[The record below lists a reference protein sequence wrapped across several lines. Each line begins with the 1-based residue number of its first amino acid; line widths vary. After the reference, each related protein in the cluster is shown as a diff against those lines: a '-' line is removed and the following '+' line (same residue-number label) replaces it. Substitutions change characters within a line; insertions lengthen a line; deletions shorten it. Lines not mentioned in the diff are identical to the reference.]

1 MGRVKSK
8 FSWAKAII
16 LFLSFLFIAST
27 LGVSLSL
34 FRDNTSDEQSN
45 DFAPI
50 VLSDNSFN
58 TLKSQVSVDMLG
70 KSILVQP
77 VSFVVSKDTTSSI
90 YVRAYVNFDGVAND
104 ARQKLAYESLTAATP
119 VVGKSY
125 KWTRFGQYYYLCDSS
140 NQLVGLSASNA
151 GEVFNLLEKETNIV
165 PEDIVDDKFASGEK
179 VSLDVTLQSVQT
191 SKVSSKNVEQAHSAF
206 NAVEPSLAN
215 TKTQCS
221 VYFYDANGLS
231 LGSQT
236 VAYGKGVTIPTPAS
250 QTGKQLIGWNT
261 KSDYTGA
268 TLDEEDLSSV
278 YEDLVLYAEFDA
290 LTYNVTV
297 IQPVDEVGN
306 RIGTIT
312 PGNTTMRYGQSLT
325 FRVIPNT
332 NYYIYGVYI
341 RNEQTNQVKNIGS
354 VTEFVVNGYTSDI
367 TIWADISQEVIFLD
381 INGGTGTQPR
391 ITFNEDKT
399 KFVLSETEP
408 VGPNGKEFYYYS
420 TNPLDNEEGQNGI
433 RIDLGVEYPLSYL
446 EDNKVLYAIY
456 LTPTENYQTAT
467 DYIVVPK
474 NVTSIE
480 GKGEKNMFGVDT
492 PDVKFVT
499 LPRSVKKIG
508 SGAFRNLD
516 GLTGL
521 SMSTVVDSIGNYAF
535 ENCVSL
541 EQFVFGPFV
550 NKIGEGAFK
559 NCVSLSTLRNFE
571 NIPTTEFV
579 GTFEGCAMLTNVTLP
594 SVTTKIEKMFKNCSN
609 LLEVVLPEGLRNI
622 GESSF
627 ENCTALS
634 TIDIP
639 SSVSFFG
646 IKAFRNCVALTEVQG
661 LANVVAVEIPDFMF
675 ENCVSLKEINIPS
688 NTALI
693 GSRAFNSCSAFEKIT
708 NLSLVKVGEVCEEAF
723 ANCSSLTELIFNGS
737 LKIVGVK
744 AFSNSC
750 VKKVTL
756 SQRLS
761 SLGESA
767 FEDCANLS
775 TVQSLGIISTIPQ
788 NAFRNCVSL
797 FSITIPA
804 TATSI
809 DALAF
814 ENCSSLSSLNIP
826 ASVQTISVDALKNA
840 TGLKAI
846 TLQGDLASPYNLN
859 STKQNW
865 YYNTIQVD
873 SLNKKG
879 YYTTIVSDWIVTN
892 INGNNYITGYRGNK
906 RDVSIPYT
914 ITNEVGETTYIYGV
928 ALGQYTDS
936 SFQGFENVVIEEGIQ
951 AIFNIDAK
959 NAVDNSNVI
968 SYPCFKG
975 MKTLKSITLPSTM
988 SSISSGAFAG
998 CSNLTE
1004 VVGLENTKIT
1014 KLGDIVPFKTSS
1026 IMNYDDL
1033 IIINGSEIRI
1043 KYNDAS
1049 DNVVGVF
1056 QETAIKEI
1064 KLPAN
1069 LQIIGTNCF
1078 IGVPVTEITIPA
1090 TVRCIGSCAFVSM
1103 ERLETISGLENC
1115 VLDYKTTINNQTVDC
1130 GFAAFLY
1137 MEGTYYNYPVFG
1149 MLPMLKT
1156 LSLPSYATIYAGN
1169 QTIDGST
1176 NTILITQCPSLE
1188 TIIMIGDWPQE
1199 FSLATTEE
1207 SEYGINSYQWYLNGK
1222 QVTSAMEA
1230 GTYTIFPGSDDSEW
1244 VVDENGMIIAYKG
1257 SNTTVTVP
1265 ASVVQNGKTVQV
1277 VGVKSFKNSVLM
1289 NVTLSEGIT
1298 KIDSG
1303 AFANMTKLKSI
1314 KFAKTISEIG
1324 DKAFENCSS
1333 LVSVVLPENTK
1344 TVGSDI
1350 FIGCSSIKIIVLN
1363 NNINT
1368 EQTLANISDGDWFY
1382 QSNAT
1387 SVVVSSMKSKG
1398 IYSKYSSIATTN
1410 EWEVKAYD
1418 GKNYITAYLGSSRE
1432 ITVPALVVE
1441 NDYSKIYEIYGLAAL
1456 KKFNF
1461 TSIIISE
1468 GIEALGLNINEDQ
1481 MEQAFSILGLM
1492 DPETY
1497 AIDAPFMRMG
1507 DGNDTIFN
1515 ESLTKFVLP
1524 DSLDVAG
1531 FYGLTGLKLKGLNTV
1546 IELKNISVLG
1556 MGALGLTEV
1565 DEIRVNLSATKTLL
1579 SIGENAFTDSTA
1591 RIIKIGYGPTTIGSS
1606 AFRNCANL
1614 TELNL
1619 PASIVTIGDSA
1630 FSGCS
1635 SLKVLD
1641 LRNARQIGSISD
1653 CSSLEKIILGASL
1666 YSPYAVSN
1674 ISGKNGSTW
1683 FYEGGSD
1690 TAVSY
1695 FDLAGT
1701 YVAEKP
1707 DLSTVWTYE
1716 QINGK
1721 WYITGYTG
1729 NSVNLT
1735 VPSSLAING
1744 TETQIAGIKSINTNE
1759 GVDIETLV
1767 ISEGIA
1773 EILENALSGK
1783 TKLSSITLPQTLT
1796 SIGANALSGT
1806 TIKILTLG
1814 CDSLTLSAGAFDG
1827 MSELEIINV
1836 QNGVNS
1842 SYVLPTNATW
1852 THIYFDEAN
1861 NKSSSSSTTTL
1872 LNKGIYTTLANVATT
1887 NEWIVGS
1894 ENDSY
1899 FIAGYK
1905 LDYTDSTKILEI
1917 PRLVINHKTF
1927 EVYEISSIKSL
1938 YMQSLSNYSVEISLK
1953 VSEGITK
1960 IDTKSYSYSF
1970 NDVTGEYFSIN
1981 QSLSGNGNNIVS
1993 IELPTSLL
2001 ELGDYAFANLNHL
2014 KEIKN
2019 IDNTQIKELKQN
2031 AFYNNYDL
2039 TQLVFP
2045 ITLKEINSNNFSS
2058 CSDLNKITLKT
2069 NLNSTF
2075 NLSNVGNGIWYYNTE
2090 TIKTLNMQKAG
2101 IYSSSPMQNIGLWVV
2116 ELIDGKN
2123 YITAY
2128 LGGATELV
2136 VPHELFD
2143 EQRGETVQIY
2153 GVRGIGKS
2161 DLVSISFEEG
2171 IEEIGQVGMSS
2182 NIFGGECPY
2191 LEKISMPSTLT
2202 TIYEHALDGISA
2214 ENIVITIFGSQKKAY
2229 TLSAIKNTTWYYGK
2243 NEVPTM
2249 QKYGSYMTFKV
2260 EAYMPDE
2267 TTMGKLVSENSTK
2280 RNEIVKGAGY
2290 GDIDNAWYVIDN
2302 ETDGKTWYM
2311 YGYLGSKSEI
2321 VAPHYVMDY
2330 FTLANVPIMRE
2341 ISCFFGLVKDALTQ
2355 EITKIT
2361 LEEGYTTFG
2370 VGEAQE
2376 EINAPAMTGSMGTVK
2391 EVVLPSTLTKLG
2403 VAAFIGFTSLENIN
2417 LEDTKLTS
2425 ISMYAFAETLN
2436 LKKVKLPETLKKLEM
2451 LAFYGSGLTEL
2462 ELNEGL
2468 VSLDAGALSGL
2479 ANLKVL
2485 TISSTVSSIQQ
2496 NVLLFTDAGD
2506 TITLSSL
2513 EKIVIKKDLTTA
2525 LAIET
2530 ITKNVYYKNG
2540 SQIALSTISEAGIY
2554 LSYICGT
2561 TNDWRYETMSGK
2573 NYITAYVGK
2582 NVVVDVPTYIWDGS
2596 TGDTIE
2602 IYGVKSLNNSK
2613 IRKLTIR
2620 EGVKS
2625 VGNGTNNIING
2636 TYNNT
2641 LTYVSIA
2648 SSVVENDAHIL
2659 DDCFALESINLFGNL
2674 QNELTTSSI
2683 KPATWHSHN
2692 EYQKTYLASQG
2703 KQIKDEVTTISLAGG
2718 YSTYSIGQNRV
2729 QVKPAQGG
2737 FGGDL
2742 WMGTTGTNVD
2752 AFVPAFGIFMPQ
2764 RITPS
2769 IITTVSQEQM
2779 AQFVPMNSVISLRG
2793 FTGTKTEVMYTVA
2806 QYNAT
2811 INFNSITF
2819 AEGVTRIGDKGNKNN
2834 GVGAAGAVYALG
2846 PVVNKVNKVG
2856 SEDKINLLSFDG
2868 SFESSVPSAIAKDG
2882 GTLSLSNSAYAG
2894 SKALSY
2900 SKSGASKAT
2909 ITTQLEAG
2917 VYVFEAMVKSS
2928 NAGAPLQ
2935 VQLSS
2940 SGSNYSIYYSDV
2952 HKGDGNYQY
2961 VFVKFEVQSSMSA
2974 NLNLIQSA
2982 TYDCMSLYRVDRGL
2996 PTTLTVLGAN
3006 AFSVVDSNGN
3016 TTGLSSI
3023 NLSQT
3028 AIEEIEMLALN
3039 ATFENSGLSDYQYS
3053 NGKYTIGGTEVR
3065 TDWSFDTKTNTLTFA
3080 NTNITMVESSE
3091 DMFWGGGYTFNAKTN
3106 RLTTPDGS
3114 IYTDR
3119 YFTLNGELKKDV
3131 VIAIPR
3137 TLTTLGHMALNTGA
3151 TRYIGLEKS
3160 AFKSMEVSAFGG
3172 GETLL
3177 TSEKFADNLVEI
3189 NLPKTFED
3197 ITYSTSSDIV
3207 LGPMLMFNMGAIG
3220 DGNQNFHFPTNFV
3233 GYGFA
3238 GNRGLQNINV
3248 DSQNAV
3254 FSSKDGV
3261 LFNSNQSTIISFP
3274 IGRVGNY
3281 EMPDSVKT
3289 VGEAAFITSSLSS
3302 VTISSS
3308 LEEIQDYGFAG
3319 TTISS
3324 ESIGAIAEFVGLEN
3338 SKLKIVGRG
3347 AFAGISVRTLS
3358 FPDTLVSVGDT
3369 EDLYGTPF
3377 GGGVSGEN
3385 PILELII
3392 TRSALT
3398 KPVSLAYNASE
3409 NGWYYNFSSKVEYVQ
3424 PAGIYSNKLFERDWK
3439 IEQIDGKYW
3448 IVAYLGE
3455 ETNLSVPSVTLNDMG
3470 ELVEIYGIK
3479 SINYSNVSSLDV
3491 ASGIK
3496 AFGYAGDSTNILGST
3511 SDNKLASIE
3520 IKGRLLSMTENSL
3533 LGLNELS
3540 CLTLAMDLDEANSFA
3555 PTGRTTWY
3563 HYNNGISEIV
3573 STYQKAGIYTS
3584 SQLQRENEEWVV
3596 DSNGYIIAYTG
3607 TKTELVVPS
3616 HLLKQN
3622 SDEVIIVKGIKSFKS
3637 SYMGDTTVLGAVTS
3651 VTISEGLKTIE
3662 DSTDGAFQY
3671 LKNLVEINLSSTI
3684 NYIGENAFK
3693 NCEVLSEIT
3702 IPSGV
3707 KEIAVSALPM
3717 DKNLSK
3723 ITLEGNLKTIFNILD
3738 AYGSWFYNNEPTAT
3752 DTIYIQGVYNKL
3764 RYTIVY
3770 DGNGATLSD
3779 GSTSFN
3785 QENVL
3790 QGKEIVLADN
3800 SFISSSIF
3808 LGWSTDADSLYGEYQ
3823 AGQAFTLSN
3832 TENIKISD
3840 YKITF
3845 YAIWQKMIGIITLEN
3860 EWTKSHDADRGY
3872 AASKFGNTT
3881 YISTDVSIDLSKE
3894 IIMTGS
3900 FKLSTLGRNTKL
3912 ISLMSGSTGIE
3923 LYANSSNK
3931 LELRQNNS
3939 VVMTSS
3945 NALTTSGF
3953 SYFIY
3958 KSYNTIKIKVLN
3970 ENGASF
3976 FEQSVASKTMTG
3988 TSARYMLGYASN
4000 STSVTYGTAM
4010 LFESIVLKL
4019 EYMPIANS
4027 GTTMLK
4033 ITEDRKETTTSLSN
4047 TSGASASTINVVKM
4061 IPTSEGSILP
4071 KENIPTRFGYTFGGY
4086 ISELGTT
4093 IYDEN
4098 MNVKVA
4104 SYPYIGDKTLTAQ
4117 WTPIDYTITYDA
4129 NGGTGSYT
4137 QTVRFDDT
4145 FESYGANQS
4154 IKRTGYSIVGWATD
4168 KAGTNVKYE
4177 PGKKD
4182 CIFDN
4187 KGNLTLY
4194 AKWSANQYNYTYV
4207 AGSGTGTAYTDKITY
4222 DQAFTF
4228 LSSSDAKLGFSKTG
4242 YSFAGWVDS
4251 NGKTWGLDWVGKSWT
4266 WTGDN
4271 YAKDIT
4277 FTAQWTPNT
4286 YKVTLNNQSA
4296 TTAGT
4301 TAYWYIYETYKNGIY
4316 YYADANCTTKLG
4328 TDGATITKPTRT
4340 GYTFGGY
4347 YTGTNGSGTQYV
4359 NANGVTVNNMYST
4372 VAKDT
4377 TLYAK
4382 WTANTYTVTTNA
4394 NGGTISA
4401 TSGWTVASD
4410 GATATKTMTYDANY
4424 GTLPAPTRTGYT
4436 FGGWTLN
4443 GKVVTSSTKMQTASN
4458 HTLTASWK
4466 ANNYT
4471 VSFNANGGT
4480 VSPTSKSVTFDQ
4492 AYGTLPTPT
4501 KTGYTFVGWTN
4512 SVFCVSDW
4520 LIIWSGSTN
4529 QGTSSINRATNS
4541 VTLTA
4546 TGADCY
4552 TNPWNG
4558 ADYRIKV
4565 SPSTTYLFS
4574 WKQSA
4579 QNSAVQHMVFLY
4591 DSQTASSY
4599 TGGNSAE
4606 TYDSATG
4613 RYYIKFTT
4621 ASTTNYVGFRLG
4633 IVGASGTTLTF
4644 SEIKLEE
4651 SSTATAYLTTNTT
4664 IVKTPKNHTLY
4675 AEWTPITYTIKY
4687 NGNGN
4692 TSGSTSD
4699 STHTYDVAK
4708 NLTANGFAKT
4718 GYTFAG
4724 WATSA
4729 SGSVAHGNSA
4739 SVKNL
4744 SSTQGA
4750 TVTLYAKWTANQYTV
4765 TANANGGTIPTT
4777 SGWTIASGSKTAT
4790 KSVTYDSTYGTLPT
4804 PTRTGY
4810 TFAGWWTAASNGT
4823 QITSSTKV
4831 AITTAQTLYAHW
4843 TANTYTVTLNS
4854 NDGTYLSKT
4863 SLTIAASETGN
4874 WNYQSV
4880 SSGVFAPNTTYVLK
4894 IGTATR
4900 TAGSATNFQ
4909 VRIYD
4914 FTTNAERA
4922 TATAAFGSNVSITLK
4937 TSSSLVPANNN
4948 QIIIYAGVS
4957 GSTAGVAA
4965 TFNNISLTVAKTV
4978 TFDSTYGDLPNPT
4991 RAGYTFA
4998 GWSKN
5003 MFNPASAY
5011 DYTATTTRSD
5021 GTFTF
5026 NTGST
5031 NTSSLAFQIQ
5041 TWSNSSFLDTIIA
5054 TSSTGIVSGVLNKT
5068 ASIAKLRFKYNG
5080 NAADAWFYYDI
5091 SDLPDGKYVIQVN
5104 VTTMQMNKIVINNI
5118 MIEQN
5123 SSNTRSTYVSSSTHV
5138 TATSKVDEAMNRTLF
5153 AQWTGVSYTL
5163 TFSQNG
5169 GSGGKLSSTSYT
5181 TSHNTQTITITE
5193 PTRAGWTRTGW
5204 TVSGNNG
5211 SATVSGTTL
5220 TIAGDTYGNITVTPV
5235 WSGKTYTIT
5244 WSANGG
5250 TGGKVSK
5257 TSYTVS
5263 ASPQTVTIT
5272 APTRTG
5278 YNVSYSVTGNT
5289 GKATISGTTLTID
5302 ANTYGNLTVK
5312 AKWTV
5317 KTYSVSSGKNR
5328 GTLTVSSSG
5337 TYGSGLSIKWSLP
5350 ATTAQY
5356 YYTLGS
5362 VKVYSGTSTSGT
5374 LLATYTSGTSA
5385 TYTMNGAYY
5394 SNIYVYLTINQNDRI
5409 FTLTI
5414 TSSSSTWSNGSGTL
5428 LWVSIGANSSV
5439 NLTRNT
5445 SLTFT
5450 AKYGQEVWMNLETR
5464 GFDLNFNRV
5473 DWSIKP
5479 TSLLTVK
5486 NNSGS
5491 NNAKSFSAGNG
5502 SGGYLR
5508 GKSTAAEHSTAWIRW
5523 EFKPTASTS
5532 TSSSCCTITIHNYKN

>member
-1 MGRVKSK
+1 MDNSLGKGKSK

-34 FRDNTSDEQSN
+34 FRDNTTDEQSN

-50 VLSDNSFN
+50 VLSDNSYN

-77 VSFVVSKDTTSSI
+77 VSFVVSKDTISSI

-191 SKVSSKNVEQAHSAF
+191 SKVLSKNVEQAHSSF

-231 LGSQT
+231 LGSRT

-278 YEDLVLYAEFDA
+278 YENLVLYAEFDA

-609 LLEVVLPEGLRNI
+609 LLEIVLPEGLRNI

-639 SSVSFFG
+639 ASVSFFG

-744 AFSNSC
+744 AFSNSS

-809 DALAF
+809 DTLAF

-826 ASVQTISVDALKNA
+826 ASVQTISVDAMKNA

-906 RDVSIPYT
+906 KDVSIPYT

-951 AIFNIDAK
+951 AIFNINAK

-1033 IIINGSEIRI
+1033 IVINGSEIRI

-1090 TVRCIGSCAFVSM
+1090 TVRCIGAVAFGSM
-1103 ERLETISGLENC
+1103 ARLETISGLENC

-1130 GFAAFLY
+1130 GFAAFFY
-1137 MEGTYYNYPVFG
+1137 VEGTYYNYPVFG

-1169 QTIDGST
+1169 QTLDGST
-1176 NTILITQCPSLE
+1176 NTTLITQCSSLE

-1207 SEYGINSYQWYLNGK
+1207 NEYGINSYQWYLNGK

-1277 VGVKSFKNSVLM
+1277 LGVKSFKNSALM

-1303 AFANMTKLKSI
+1303 AFANMTKLKSV

-1368 EQTLANISDGDWFY
+1368 EQTLANVSDGDWFY

-1387 SVVVSSMKSKG
+1387 SVVASSMKSKG

-1497 AIDAPFMRMG
+1497 AIDAPFMRIG

-1579 SIGENAFTDSTA
+1579 SIGEYAFTDSTA

-1735 VPSSLAING
+1735 VPSSLVING

-1796 SIGANALSGT
+1796 SIGANAFSGT
-1806 TIKILTLG
+1806 IIKILTLG
-1814 CDSLTLSAGAFDG
+1814 CDSLTLSAGALDG

-2075 NLSNVGNGIWYYNTE
+2075 NLSNIGNGIWYYNTE

-2123 YITAY
+2123 FITAY

-2243 NEVPTM
+2243 NEVSTM

-2267 TTMGKLVSENSTK
+2267 TTMGKLVSENAAK
-2280 RNEIVKGAGY
+2280 RNEIVKEAGY

-2355 EITKIT
+2355 DITKIT
-2361 LEEGYTTFG
+2361 LEDGYTTFG

-2403 VAAFIGFTSLENIN
+2403 VAAFVGFTSLENIN

-2561 TNDWRYETMSGK
+2561 TNDWRYETMGGK

-2806 QYNAT
+2806 QYNST

-2819 AEGVTRIGDKGNKNN
+2819 AEGITRIGDKGNKNN

-2961 VFVKFEVQSSMSA
+2961 VFVKFEVQSSMAA

-3016 TTGLSSI
+3016 TTGLSSV

-3065 TDWSFDTKTNTLTFA
+3065 TDWSFDAKTNTLTFA

-3160 AFKSMEVSAFGG
+3160 AFKSMEVSAFGGTITDVFG

-3439 IEQIDGKYW
+3439 VEQIDGKYW

-3470 ELVEIYGIK
+3470 EFVEIYGIK

-3520 IKGRLLSMTENSL
+3520 IKVRLLSMTENSL

-3596 DSNGYIIAYTG
+3596 DSNGYIIAYKG

-3616 HLLKQN
+3616 HLLKEN

-3637 SYMGDTTVLGAVTS
+3637 SYMGDTTVLEAVTS

-3684 NYIGENAFK
+3684 TYIGENAFK

-3702 IPSGV
+3702 IPNGV

-3723 ITLEGNLKTIFNILD
+3723 ITLEGNLKTIFNISD

-3785 QENVL
+3785 QESVL

-3832 TENIKISD
+3832 TENIKISN
-3840 YKITF
+3840 YKITL

-3860 EWTKSHDADRGY
+3860 EWTESHDADRGY
-3872 AASKFGNTT
+3872 AATKFGNTT
-3881 YISTDVSIDLSKE
+3881 YIGADVSIDLSKE

-3900 FKLSTLGRNTKL
+3900 FKLSTLGKNTKL

-3939 VVMTSS
+3939 VVMTST

-4033 ITEDRKETTTSLSN
+4033 ITEDRKETTTPLSN

-4071 KENIPTRFGYTFGGY
+4071 KENKPTRFGYTFGGY
-4086 ISELGTT
+4086 VSELGTT

-4129 NGGTGSYT
+4129 NGGTGSHT
-4137 QTVRFDDT
+4137 QTVHYDDT

-4154 IKRTGYSIVGWATD
+4154 IKRTGYSLVGWSTD

-4207 AGSGTGTAYTDKITY
+4207 AGSGTGTAYIDTITY
-4222 DQAFTF
+4222 DQPFTF

-4301 TAYWYIYETYKNGIY
+4301 TAYWYIYETYKNNIY

-4394 NGGTISA
+4394 NGGTIPA

-4410 GATATKTMTYDANY
+4410 GTTATKTMTYDANY
-4424 GTLPAPTRTGYT
+4424 GTLPTPTKTGYT
-4436 FGGWTLN
+4436 FAGWIGKNLFNKSATAYSTGHYISGN
-4443 GKVVTSSTKMQTASN
+4443 GSTASYAAYNIYQISVPAGATITIKNSGQSNAPGYAFYTIYGVYVSGANYGNKSVITTTVPTNATYIRVSVNLGESYRKDIDYFQVEIGSSSTTYEAYKVVTSSTKVQTASN
-4458 HTLTASWK
+4458 HTLTALWT

-4501 KTGYTFVGWTN
+4501 
-4512 SVFCVSDW
+4512 
-4520 LIIWSGSTN
+4520 
-4529 QGTSSINRATNS
+4529 R
-4541 VTLTA
+4541 
-4546 TGADCY
+4546 
-4552 TNPWNG
+4552 
-4558 ADYRIKV
+4558 
-4565 SPSTTYLFS
+4565 
-4574 WKQSA
+4574 
-4579 QNSAVQHMVFLY
+4579 
-4591 DSQTASSY
+4591 
-4599 TGGNSAE
+4599 
-4606 TYDSATG
+4606 
-4613 RYYIKFTT
+4613 
-4621 ASTTNYVGFRLG
+4621 
-4633 IVGASGTTLTF
+4633 
-4644 SEIKLEE
+4644 
-4651 SSTATAYLTTNTT
+4651 
-4664 IVKTPKNHTLY
+4664 
-4675 AEWTPITYTIKY
+4675 
-4687 NGNGN
+4687 
-4692 TSGSTSD
+4692 
-4699 STHTYDVAK
+4699 
-4708 NLTANGFAKT
+4708 T

-4724 WATSA
+4724 WWTAASNGTQITTSTKMQTA
-4729 SGSVAHGNSA
+4729 SNH
-4739 SVKNL
+4739 
-4744 SSTQGA
+4744 
-4750 TVTLYAKWTANQYTV
+4750 TLYAHWTANQYTV

-4831 AITTAQTLYAHW
+4831 AITAAQTLYAHWTANQYTVTANANGGTIPTTSGWTIASGSKTATKSVTYDSTYGTLPTPTRTGYTFAGWWTAASNGTQITSSTKVAITAAQTLYAHW

-5011 DYTATTTRSD
+5011 AYTATTTRSD

-5041 TWSNSSFLDTIIA
+5041 TWSNSSYLDTFIA

-5080 NAADAWFYYDI
+5080 NSADAHFYYDI

-5169 GSGGKLSSTSYT
+5169 GSGGALSSTSYT

-5211 SATVSGTTL
+5211 SATASGTTL

-5235 WSGKTYTIT
+5235 WTGKTYTIT

-5263 ASPQTVTIT
+5263 ASSQTATIT

-5278 YNVSYSVTGNT
+5278 WNVSSYSVSGNT
-5289 GKATISGTTLTID
+5289 GTASVSGTTLTIA

-5312 AKWTV
+5312 ANWTP
-5317 KTYSVSSGKNR
+5317 KSWTLSKSTYVTVNRTSSPNQGASTGRLGNAETIYYGDVLSFTSKAGTFSRNGRTYQQHINATIKYYTSVG
-5328 GTLTVSSSG
+5328 GTQTSTEYSDKVNGAALRAGLTVYGAVTVTASRNQAYRYVWTGNVSTGWIRNSSATIGSGSFGNAGADFIAYGTSFHASGRVTFGTKSNQDGSNGFTNVASWSGGTAHASWWANWEMSCSSSG
-5337 TYGSGLSIKWSLP
+5337 
-5350 ATTAQY
+5350 
-5356 YYTLGS
+5356 
-5362 VKVYSGTSTSGT
+5362 VYFKGKD
-5374 LLATYTSGTSA
+5374 
-5385 TYTMNGAYY
+5385 MGAYY
-5394 SNIYVYLTINQNDRI
+5394 GKGYVTHIYAY
-5409 FTLTI
+5409 
-5414 TSSSSTWSNGSGTL
+5414 
-5428 LWVSIGANSSV
+5428 
-5439 NLTRNT
+5439 
-5445 SLTFT
+5445 
-5450 AKYGQEVWMNLETR
+5450 Y
-5464 GFDLNFNRV
+5464 
-5473 DWSIKP
+5473 
-5479 TSLLTVK
+5479 
-5486 NNSGS
+5486 
-5491 NNAKSFSAGNG
+5491 
-5502 SGGYLR
+5502 
-5508 GKSTAAEHSTAWIRW
+5508 
-5523 EFKPTASTS
+5523 
-5532 TSSSCCTITIHNYKN
+5532 

>member
-58 TLKSQVSVDMLG
+58 TLKSQVTVDMLG

-268 TLDEEDLSSV
+268 TLDEADLSSV

-609 LLEVVLPEGLRNI
+609 LLEIVLPEGLRNI

-639 SSVSFFG
+639 ASVSFFG

-744 AFSNSC
+744 AFSNSS

-775 TVQSLGIISTIPQ
+775 TVQNLGIISIIPQ

-809 DALAF
+809 DTLAF

-906 RDVSIPYT
+906 KDVSIPYT

-1069 LQIIGTNCF
+1069 LQTIGTNCF

-1169 QTIDGST
+1169 QTTDGST
-1176 NTILITQCPSLE
+1176 NTTLITQCPSLE

-1199 FSLATTEE
+1199 FSLATSEE
-1207 SEYGINSYQWYLNGK
+1207 SDFGINSYQWYLNGK

-1277 VGVKSFKNSVLM
+1277 LGVKSFKNSALM
-1289 NVTLSEGIT
+1289 NVTLTEGIT

-1303 AFANMTKLKSI
+1303 AFANMTKLKSV

-1387 SVVVSSMKSKG
+1387 SVVASSMKSKG

-1468 GIEALGLNINEDQ
+1468 GIKALGLNINQDQ
-1481 MEQAFSILGLM
+1481 MEQAFSTLGLM

-1497 AIDAPFMRMG
+1497 AIDAPFMRIG

-1515 ESLTKFVLP
+1515 ESLIKFVLP
-1524 DSLDVAG
+1524 DSLDVVG

-1579 SIGENAFTDSTA
+1579 SIGGDAFTDSTA
-1591 RIIKIGYGPTTIGSS
+1591 RIITIGYGPTTIGSS

-1635 SLKVLD
+1635 SLKVLN

-1735 VPSSLAING
+1735 VPSSLVING

-1783 TKLSSITLPQTLT
+1783 TKLLSITLPQTLT
-1796 SIGANALSGT
+1796 SIGANAFSGT
-1806 TIKILTLG
+1806 IIKILTLG

-2019 IDNTQIKELKQN
+2019 IENTQIKELKQN

-2243 NEVPTM
+2243 NEVSTM

-2361 LEEGYTTFG
+2361 LEDGYTTFG

-2403 VAAFIGFTSLENIN
+2403 VAAFVGFTSLENIN

-2540 SQIALSTISEAGIY
+2540 SQIALSTISEAGTY

-2561 TNDWRYETMSGK
+2561 TDDWRYETVGGK

-2602 IYGVKSLNNSK
+2602 IYGVKFLNNSK

-2648 SSVVENDAHIL
+2648 NSVVENDIHIL

-2683 KPATWHSHN
+2683 KPSTWHSHN
-2692 EYQKTYLASQG
+2692 DYWNSTITSEGQSTA
-2703 KQIKDEVTTISLAGG
+2703 DEVTKIVSAGG
-2718 YSTYSIGQNRV
+2718 YSTYSIGQNIV
-2729 QVKPAQGG
+2729 QAKPAQGG

-2806 QYNAT
+2806 QYNST

-2819 AEGVTRIGDKGNKNN
+2819 AEGITRIGDKGNKNN

-2846 PVVNKVNKVG
+2846 PVVNKINKVG

-2961 VFVKFEVQSSMSA
+2961 VFVKFEVQSSMAA

-2982 TYDCMSLYRVDRGL
+2982 IYDCMSLYRVDRGL

-3028 AIEEIEMLALN
+3028 AIEEIGMLALN

-3114 IYTDR
+3114 IYSDR

-3160 AFKSMEVSAFGG
+3160 AFKSMEVSAFGGTITDVFG

-3439 IEQIDGKYW
+3439 VEQIDGKYW

-3470 ELVEIYGIK
+3470 EFVEIYGIK

-3596 DSNGYIIAYTG
+3596 DSDGYIIAYKG

-3616 HLLKQN
+3616 HLLKEN

-3684 NYIGENAFK
+3684 TYIGENAFK

-3702 IPSGV
+3702 IPNGV

-3723 ITLEGNLKTIFNILD
+3723 ITLEGNLKTIFNIPD

-3860 EWTKSHDADRGY
+3860 EWTESHDADRGY
-3872 AASKFGNTT
+3872 AATKFGNTT

-3939 VVMTSS
+3939 VVMTST

-3970 ENGASF
+3970 ENGSSF
-3976 FEQSVASKTMTG
+3976 FEQSVTSKTMTG
-3988 TSARYMLGYASN
+3988 TSARYTLGYSNN

-4033 ITEDRKETTTSLSN
+4033 ITEDRKETTTPLSN

-4071 KENIPTRFGYTFGGY
+4071 KENKPTRFGYNFGGY
-4086 ISELGTT
+4086 VSELGTK

-4129 NGGTGSYT
+4129 NGGTGSHT
-4137 QTVRFDDT
+4137 QTVHYDDT
-4145 FESYGANQS
+4145 FESYGNNQS
-4154 IKRTGYSIVGWATD
+4154 IKRTGYTISAWTTD
-4168 KAGTNVKYE
+4168 QAGSNTKFL
-4177 PGKKD
+4177 PGKTN

-4194 AKWSANQYNYTYV
+4194 AKWTPNTYKYTYN
-4207 AGSGTGTAYTDKITY
+4207 AGSGTGNSYSDTITY
-4222 DQAFTF
+4222 DQPFTF

-4251 NGKTWGLDWVGKSWT
+4251 NGKTWGVDWVGKSWT

-4277 FTAQWTPNT
+4277 FTAKWTPNTYHVTYHPNGGSGTSYTVDIVYDSEFVLLDVTDSHINFTMKGHSFDRWRGSNASEWKGWVGKPWQWTYPQDVILYAQWTPNT
-4286 YKVTLNNQSA
+4286 YHVTYNSNGGTGNDYEFNIVYGETFVLLDPTDNKLNYSRDDHVFSYWSMNQDGSDTSWKNWIGNEWSWGYDYDVTFYA
-4296 TTAGT
+4296 QWNRN
-4301 TAYWYIYETYKNGIY
+4301 YHIIYHANG
-4316 YYADANCTTKLG
+4316 
-4328 TDGATITKPTRT
+4328 
-4340 GYTFGGY
+4340 
-4347 YTGTNGSGTQYV
+4347 GSGTPMSE
-4359 NANGVTVNNMYST
+4359 TI
-4372 VAKDT
+4372 VASGQHCVISQ
-4377 TLYAK
+4377 
-4382 WTANTYTVTTNA
+4382 NTY
-4394 NGGTISA
+4394 
-4401 TSGWTVASD
+4401 
-4410 GATATKTMTYDANY
+4410 
-4424 GTLPAPTRTGYT
+4424 
-4436 FGGWTLN
+4436 
-4443 GKVVTSSTKMQTASN
+4443 
-4458 HTLTASWK
+4458 
-4466 ANNYT
+4466 
-4471 VSFNANGGT
+4471 
-4480 VSPTSKSVTFDQ
+4480 
-4492 AYGTLPTPT
+4492 T
-4501 KTGYTFVGWTN
+4501 KTGYKFSHWAELYPDGTYRNNGWTG
-4512 SVFCVSDW
+4512 
-4520 LIIWSGSTN
+4520 WSGTWQWAN
-4529 QGTSSINRATNS
+4529 GQYSIS
-4541 VTLTA
+4541 
-4546 TGADCY
+4546 
-4552 TNPWNG
+4552 
-4558 ADYRIKV
+4558 DY
-4565 SPSTTYLFS
+4565 
-4574 WKQSA
+4574 
-4579 QNSAVQHMVFLY
+4579 
-4591 DSQTASSY
+4591 
-4599 TGGNSAE
+4599 
-4606 TYDSATG
+4606 
-4613 RYYIKFTT
+4613 KF
-4621 ASTTNYVGFRLG
+4621 N
-4633 IVGASGTTLTF
+4633 
-4644 SEIKLEE
+4644 
-4651 SSTATAYLTTNTT
+4651 
-4664 IVKTPKNHTLY
+4664 LY
-4675 AEWTPITYTIKY
+4675 AIWTPITYTISY

-4692 TSGSTSD
+4692 TGGSTAS

-4708 NLTANGFAKT
+4708 NLTANGFIKT

-4724 WATSA
+4724 WATNP
-4729 SGSVAHGNSA
+4729 SGNVVHADKA

-4744 SSTQGA
+4744 SATQGA
-4750 TVTLYAKWTANQYTV
+4750 TITFYAKWTINSYALLINPNGGYRVSDNSTAVITV
-4765 TANANGGTIPTT
+4765 TKNYKASENISERRKTGYTLTGYTLKNTASGSTTDIGGATFTFNNSTKTGVFTQGTVACTLVAQWTANNYTISYNPNGRGGLLSGVPDETYSGNNMKIYYTNANHEYRLVNSSTNDPFA
-4777 SGWTIASGSKTAT
+4777 TIASTMYLTA
-4790 KSVTYDSTYGTLPT
+4790 
-4804 PTRTGY
+4804 
-4810 TFAGWWTAASNGT
+4810 
-4823 QITSSTKV
+4823 
-4831 AITTAQTLYAHW
+4831 
-4843 TANTYTVTLNS
+4843 
-4854 NDGTYLSKT
+4854 
-4863 SLTIAASETGN
+4863 
-4874 WNYQSV
+4874 
-4880 SSGVFAPNTTYVLK
+4880 NTTYVMHAEIYTDSGSLITSGSIQIFYGISQAYTEANSK
-4894 IGTATR
+4894 RFSSNATYNTFTVSTTGTYNIRIDNDCNQT
-4900 TAGSATNFQ
+4900 
-4909 VRIYD
+4909 VRIKNFWVYPN
-4914 FTTNAERA
+4914 F
-4922 TATAAFGSNVSITLK
+4922 
-4937 TSSSLVPANNN
+4937 SSSK
-4948 QIIIYAGVS
+4948 S
-4957 GSTAGVAA
+4957 
-4965 TFNNISLTVAKTV
+4965 V
-4978 TFDSTYGDLPNPT
+4978 TFDSTYGTMPT
-4991 RAGYTFA
+4991 LSRPGYTFA

-5003 MFNPASAY
+5003 MFNPNFTYGYASC
-5011 DYTATTTRSD
+5011 TRN
-5021 GTFTF
+5021 GETFTF

-5041 TWSNSSFLDTIIA
+5041 TWSNSSYLETIIA

-5080 NAADAWFYYDI
+5080 NAADACFYYDI

-5138 TATSKVDEAMNRTLF
+5138 TATSKVDEAMKRTLF

-5169 GSGGKLSSTSYT
+5169 GSGGALSSANYKTSPFA
-5181 TSHNTQTITITE
+5181 QTITITE

-5211 SATVSGTTL
+5211 SATASGTTL
-5220 TIAGDTYGNITVTPV
+5220 TIAGDAYGNITVTPV

-5263 ASPQTVTIT
+5263 ASSQTATIT

-5278 YNVSYSVTGNT
+5278 WNVSSYSVSGNT
-5289 GKATISGTTLTID
+5289 GTASVSGTTLTIA

-5312 AKWTV
+5312 ANWTP
-5317 KTYSVSSGKNR
+5317 KSWTLSKSTYVTVNRTSSPNQGAST
-5328 GTLTVSSSG
+5328 GTLGNGETIYYGDVLSFTSKAGTFSRNGRTYQQHINATIKYYTSVGGTQTSTEYSDKVNGAALRAGLTVYGAVTVTASRNQAYRSVWTGNVSTGWIRNSSATIGSGSFGNAGADFIAYGTSFHASGRVTFGTKSNQDGSNGFTNVASWSGGTAHSSWWANWEMSCSSSG
-5337 TYGSGLSIKWSLP
+5337 VYFKGSD
-5350 ATTAQY
+5350 
-5356 YYTLGS
+5356 
-5362 VKVYSGTSTSGT
+5362 
-5374 LLATYTSGTSA
+5374 
-5385 TYTMNGAYY
+5385 MGAYY
-5394 SNIYVYLTINQNDRI
+5394 GKGYVTQI
-5409 FTLTI
+5409 F
-5414 TSSSSTWSNGSGTL
+5414 
-5428 LWVSIGANSSV
+5428 A
-5439 NLTRNT
+5439 
-5445 SLTFT
+5445 
-5450 AKYGQEVWMNLETR
+5450 Y
-5464 GFDLNFNRV
+5464 
-5473 DWSIKP
+5473 
-5479 TSLLTVK
+5479 
-5486 NNSGS
+5486 
-5491 NNAKSFSAGNG
+5491 
-5502 SGGYLR
+5502 Y
-5508 GKSTAAEHSTAWIRW
+5508 
-5523 EFKPTASTS
+5523 
-5532 TSSSCCTITIHNYKN
+5532 

>member
-206 NAVEPSLAN
+206 NTVEPSLAN

-609 LLEVVLPEGLRNI
+609 LLEIVLPEGLRNI

-639 SSVSFFG
+639 DSVSFFG

-744 AFSNSC
+744 AFSNSS

-809 DALAF
+809 DTLAF

-840 TGLKAI
+840 IGLKAI

-906 RDVSIPYT
+906 KDVSIPYT

-1115 VLDYKTTINNQTVDC
+1115 VLDYKATINNQTVDC

-1169 QTIDGST
+1169 QTTDGST
-1176 NTILITQCPSLE
+1176 NTTLITQCPSLE

-1199 FSLATTEE
+1199 FSLATSEE
-1207 SEYGINSYQWYLNGK
+1207 SDFGINSYQWYLNGK

-1363 NNINT
+1363 NNIST
-1368 EQTLANISDGDWFY
+1368 EQNLANISDGDWFY

-1481 MEQAFSILGLM
+1481 MEQAFSTLGLM

-1497 AIDAPFMRMG
+1497 AIDAPFMRAG
-1507 DGNDTIFN
+1507 EGSDLKFN

-1524 DSLDVAG
+1524 DSLDVVG

-1579 SIGENAFTDSTA
+1579 SIGGDAFTDSSA
-1591 RIIKIGYGPTTIGSS
+1591 RIITIGYGPTTIGNS

-1635 SLKVLD
+1635 SLKVLN

-1735 VPSSLAING
+1735 VPSSLVING

-1796 SIGANALSGT
+1796 SIGANAFSGT
-1806 TIKILTLG
+1806 IIKILTLG
-1814 CDSLTLSAGAFDG
+1814 CDSLTLSAGALDG

-1852 THIYFDEAN
+1852 TYIYFDEAN

-1938 YMQSLSNYSVEISLK
+1938 FMQSLSNYSVEISLK

-1993 IELPTSLL
+1993 IELPTTLL

-2019 IDNTQIKELKQN
+2019 LENTQIKELKQN

-2090 TIKTLNMQKAG
+2090 TVKTLNMQKAG

-2171 IEEIGQVGMSS
+2171 IEEIGENTASL

-2243 NEVPTM
+2243 NEVSTM

-2267 TTMGKLVSENSTK
+2267 TTMGKLVSENAAK
-2280 RNEIVKGAGY
+2280 RNEIVKEAGY

-2321 VAPHYVMDY
+2321 VVPHYVMDY
-2330 FTLANVPIMRE
+2330 FTIANVPIMRE
-2341 ISCFFGLVKDALTQ
+2341 ISCFLGLVKDALTQ

-2391 EVVLPSTLTKLG
+2391 DVVLPSTLTKLG
-2403 VAAFIGFTSLENIN
+2403 VAAFVGFTSLENIN

-2485 TISSTVSSIQQ
+2485 TISSTVLSIQQ
-2496 NVLLFTDAGD
+2496 NVLLFTDAGE
-2506 TITLSSL
+2506 TLTLSSL

-2540 SQIALSTISEAGIY
+2540 SQIALSTISEAGTY

-2561 TNDWRYETMSGK
+2561 TDDWRYETVGGK

-2582 NVVVDVPTYIWDGS
+2582 NVVVDVPTYIWDRS

-2648 SSVVENDAHIL
+2648 SSVIENDAHIL

-2683 KPATWHSHN
+2683 KPSIWHSHN
-2692 EYQKTYLASQG
+2692 VYLKNILGEGSN
-2703 KQIKDEVTTISLAGG
+2703 DEVTAILLAGG
-2718 YSTYSIGQNRV
+2718 YSTYSIGQNIV

-2742 WMGTTGTNVD
+2742 WMGETGTNVD
-2752 AFVPAFGIFMPQ
+2752 AFVPAFGLFMPQ

-2769 IITTVSQEQM
+2769 LIETISQEQM

-2793 FTGTKTEVMYTVA
+2793 FAGTKSEVVYTVA
-2806 QYNAT
+2806 QYNST

-2819 AEGVTRIGDKGNKNN
+2819 AEGITRIGDKGNKNN
-2834 GVGAAGAVYALG
+2834 GLGAAGAVYALG

-2909 ITTQLEAG
+2909 ITTQLETG

-2952 HKGDGNYQY
+2952 HIGDGNYQY
-2961 VFVKFEVQSSMSA
+2961 VFVKFEVQSSMAA

-3006 AFSVVDSNGN
+3006 AFSVVDSKGN

-3065 TDWSFDTKTNTLTFA
+3065 TDWSFDAKTNTLTIA

-3091 DMFWGGGYTFNAKTN
+3091 EMFWGGGYTYNAKTN

-3137 TLTTLGHMALNTGA
+3137 SLTTLGHMALNTGA

-3172 GETLL
+3172 TITDVFGDGTLL

-3207 LGPMLMFNMGAIG
+3207 LGPMLMFNMGSISD
-3220 DGNQNFHFPTNFV
+3220 DGQNFHFPTNFV

-3555 PTGRTTWY
+3555 PTGRTAWY
-3563 HYNNGISEIV
+3563 HYNNGVSEIV

-3596 DSNGYIIAYTG
+3596 DSDGYIIAYTG

-3723 ITLEGNLKTIFNILD
+3723 ITLEGNLKTIFNISD

-3860 EWTKSHDADRGY
+3860 EWTESHDADRGY
-3872 AASKFGNTT
+3872 AATKFGNTT
-3881 YISTDVSIDLSKE
+3881 YIGADVSIDLSKE

-3939 VVMTSS
+3939 VVMTST

-3970 ENGASF
+3970 ENGGSF
-3976 FEQSVASKTMTG
+3976 FEQSVTSKTMTG
-3988 TSARYMLGYASN
+3988 TSARYTLGYSNN

-4394 NGGTISA
+4394 NGGTIPA

-5041 TWSNSSFLDTIIA
+5041 TWSNSSYLDTFIA

-5080 NAADAWFYYDI
+5080 NSADAWFYYDI

-5153 AQWTGVSYTL
+5153 AQWSGVSYTL

-5169 GSGGKLSSTSYT
+5169 GSGGALSSTSYT

-5211 SATVSGTTL
+5211 SATASGTTL

-5235 WSGKTYTIT
+5235 WTGKTYTIT

-5263 ASPQTVTIT
+5263 ASSQTATIT

-5278 YNVSYSVTGNT
+5278 WNVSSYSVSGNT
-5289 GKATISGTTLTID
+5289 GTASVSGTTLTIA

-5312 AKWTV
+5312 ANWTP
-5317 KTYSVSSGKNR
+5317 KSWTLSKSTYVTVNRTSSPNQGASTGTLGNGETIYYGDVLSFTSKAGTFSRNGRTYQQHINATIKYYTSVGGTQTSTEYSDKVNGAALRAGLTVYGAVTVTASRNQAYRSVWTGNVSTGWIRNGSATIGSGSFGNAGADFIAYGTSYHASGKVTF
-5328 GTLTVSSSG
+5328 GTQSNQDGSNSFTNVASWSGGTVHASWWANWEMSCSSSG
-5337 TYGSGLSIKWSLP
+5337 VYFKGSD
-5350 ATTAQY
+5350 
-5356 YYTLGS
+5356 
-5362 VKVYSGTSTSGT
+5362 
-5374 LLATYTSGTSA
+5374 
-5385 TYTMNGAYY
+5385 MGAYY
-5394 SNIYVYLTINQNDRI
+5394 GKGYVTQI
-5409 FTLTI
+5409 F
-5414 TSSSSTWSNGSGTL
+5414 
-5428 LWVSIGANSSV
+5428 A
-5439 NLTRNT
+5439 
-5445 SLTFT
+5445 
-5450 AKYGQEVWMNLETR
+5450 Y
-5464 GFDLNFNRV
+5464 
-5473 DWSIKP
+5473 
-5479 TSLLTVK
+5479 
-5486 NNSGS
+5486 
-5491 NNAKSFSAGNG
+5491 
-5502 SGGYLR
+5502 Y
-5508 GKSTAAEHSTAWIRW
+5508 
-5523 EFKPTASTS
+5523 
-5532 TSSSCCTITIHNYKN
+5532 

>member
-1 MGRVKSK
+1 MDNTLGKGKSK

-34 FRDNTSDEQSN
+34 FRDNTTDEQSN

-50 VLSDNSFN
+50 VLSDNSYN

-609 LLEVVLPEGLRNI
+609 LLEIVLPEGLRNI

-639 SSVSFFG
+639 ASVSFFG

-744 AFSNSC
+744 AFSNSS

-809 DALAF
+809 DTLAF

-826 ASVQTISVDALKNA
+826 ASVQTISVDAFKNA

-906 RDVSIPYT
+906 KDVSIPYT

-951 AIFNIDAK
+951 AIFNINAK

-988 SSISSGAFAG
+988 SSISSGALAG

-1033 IIINGSEIRI
+1033 IVINGSEIRI

-1056 QETAIKEI
+1056 QETAIKKI

-1115 VLDYKTTINNQTVDC
+1115 VLDYKATINNQTVDC

-1169 QTIDGST
+1169 QTLDGST
-1176 NTILITQCPSLE
+1176 NTTLITQCSSLE

-1207 SEYGINSYQWYLNGK
+1207 NEYGINSYQWYLNGK

-1277 VGVKSFKNSVLM
+1277 LGVKSFKNSALM

-1303 AFANMTKLKSI
+1303 AFANMTKLKSV

-1507 DGNDTIFN
+1507 DGNDTKFN

-1524 DSLDVAG
+1524 DSLDVVG

-1565 DEIRVNLSATKTLL
+1565 DEIRVNLIATKTLL
-1579 SIGENAFTDSTA
+1579 SIGGDAFTDSTA

-1735 VPSSLAING
+1735 VPSSLVING

-1796 SIGANALSGT
+1796 SIGANAFSGT
-1806 TIKILTLG
+1806 IIKILTLG

-2019 IDNTQIKELKQN
+2019 IENTQIKELKQN

-2243 NEVPTM
+2243 NEVSTM

-2267 TTMGKLVSENSTK
+2267 TTMGKLVSENAAK

-2540 SQIALSTISEAGIY
+2540 SQIALSTISEAGTY

-2561 TNDWRYETMSGK
+2561 TDDWRYETVGGK

-2620 EGVKS
+2620 EGIKA

-2641 LTYVSIA
+2641 LTFVSIA
-2648 SSVVENDAHIL
+2648 NSVVENDAHIL

-2806 QYNAT
+2806 QYNST

-2819 AEGVTRIGDKGNKNN
+2819 AEGITRIGDKGNKNN

-2846 PVVNKVNKVG
+2846 PVVNKINKVG

-2961 VFVKFEVQSSMSA
+2961 VFVKFEVQSSMAA

-2982 TYDCMSLYRVDRGL
+2982 IYDCMSLYRVDRGL
-2996 PTTLTVLGAN
+2996 PTTLTILGAN
-3006 AFSVVDSNGN
+3006 AFSIVDSNGN

-3028 AIEEIEMLALN
+3028 AIEEIEMFALN

-3114 IYTDR
+3114 IYSDR

-3160 AFKSMEVSAFGG
+3160 AFKSMEVSAFGGTITDVFG

-3233 GYGFA
+3233 GYGFS

-3596 DSNGYIIAYTG
+3596 DSDGYIIAYTG

-3723 ITLEGNLKTIFNILD
+3723 ITLEGNLKTIFNISD

-3785 QENVL
+3785 QESVL

-3860 EWTKSHDADRGY
+3860 EWTESHDADRGY
-3872 AASKFGNTT
+3872 AATKFGNTT
-3881 YISTDVSIDLSKE
+3881 YIGADVSIDLSKE

-3912 ISLMSGSTGIE
+3912 ISLMSASTGIE

-3939 VVMTSS
+3939 VVMTST

-3970 ENGASF
+3970 ENGGSF

-3988 TSARYMLGYASN
+3988 TSARYTLGYSNN

-4047 TSGASASTINVVKM
+4047 TSGASASVINVVKM

-4071 KENIPTRFGYTFGGY
+4071 KENKPTRFGYTFGGY
-4086 ISELGTT
+4086 VSELGTT

-4137 QTVRFDDT
+4137 QTVHYDYT
-4145 FESYGANQS
+4145 FESYGNNQS
-4154 IKRTGYSIVGWATD
+4154 IKRTGYTISAWTTD
-4168 KAGTNVKYE
+4168 QAGSNTKFL
-4177 PGKKD
+4177 PGKTN

-4194 AKWSANQYNYTYV
+4194 AKWTPNTYKYTYN
-4207 AGSGTGTAYTDKITY
+4207 AGSGTGNSYSDTITY
-4222 DQAFTF
+4222 DQPFTF

-4277 FTAQWTPNT
+4277 FTAKWTPNTYHVTYHPNGGSGTSYTVDIVYDSEFVLLDVTDSHINFTMKGHSFDRWRGSNASEWKGWVGKPWQWTYPQDVILYAQWTPNT
-4286 YKVTLNNQSA
+4286 YHVTYNSNGGTGNDYEFDIVYGETFVLLDPTDNKLNYSRDDHVFSYWSMNQDGSDTSWKGWIGNEWGWGYDYDVTFYA
-4296 TTAGT
+4296 QWNRN
-4301 TAYWYIYETYKNGIY
+4301 YHIIYH
-4316 YYADANCTTKLG
+4316 
-4328 TDGATITKPTRT
+4328 
-4340 GYTFGGY
+4340 
-4347 YTGTNGSGTQYV
+4347 
-4359 NANGVTVNNMYST
+4359 
-4372 VAKDT
+4372 
-4377 TLYAK
+4377 
-4382 WTANTYTVTTNA
+4382 A
-4394 NGGTISA
+4394 NGGS
-4401 TSGWTVASD
+4401 
-4410 GATATKTMTYDANY
+4410 GATMSETI
-4424 GTLPAPTRTGYT
+4424 
-4436 FGGWTLN
+4436 
-4443 GKVVTSSTKMQTASN
+4443 V
-4458 HTLTASWK
+4458 
-4466 ANNYT
+4466 
-4471 VSFNANGGT
+4471 ANGQHCVISQNT
-4480 VSPTSKSVTFDQ
+4480 
-4492 AYGTLPTPT
+4492 YT
-4501 KTGYTFVGWTN
+4501 KTGYKFSHWAELYPDGTYKNNGWTG
-4512 SVFCVSDW
+4512 
-4520 LIIWSGSTN
+4520 WSGTWQWAN
-4529 QGTSSINRATNS
+4529 GQYSIS
-4541 VTLTA
+4541 
-4546 TGADCY
+4546 
-4552 TNPWNG
+4552 
-4558 ADYRIKV
+4558 DY
-4565 SPSTTYLFS
+4565 
-4574 WKQSA
+4574 
-4579 QNSAVQHMVFLY
+4579 
-4591 DSQTASSY
+4591 
-4599 TGGNSAE
+4599 
-4606 TYDSATG
+4606 
-4613 RYYIKFTT
+4613 KF
-4621 ASTTNYVGFRLG
+4621 N
-4633 IVGASGTTLTF
+4633 
-4644 SEIKLEE
+4644 
-4651 SSTATAYLTTNTT
+4651 
-4664 IVKTPKNHTLY
+4664 LY
-4675 AEWTPITYTIKY
+4675 AIWTPITYTISY

-4692 TSGSTSD
+4692 TGGSTAS

-4708 NLTANGFAKT
+4708 NLTANGFTKT

-4724 WATSA
+4724 WATSP
-4729 SGSVAHGNSA
+4729 SGNVVHADKA

-4744 SSTQGA
+4744 SATQGA
-4750 TVTLYAKWTANQYTV
+4750 TITFYAKWTINSYTLLINPNGGYRVSDNSTAVITV
-4765 TANANGGTIPTT
+4765 TKNYKASENISERRKTGYTLTGYTLKNTASGSTTDIGGATFTFDNSTKTGVFTQGTVACTLVAQWTANNYTISYNPNGRGGLLSGVPDETYSGNNMKIYYTNANHEYRLVNSSTNDPFA
-4777 SGWTIASGSKTAT
+4777 TIASTMYLTA
-4790 KSVTYDSTYGTLPT
+4790 
-4804 PTRTGY
+4804 
-4810 TFAGWWTAASNGT
+4810 
-4823 QITSSTKV
+4823 
-4831 AITTAQTLYAHW
+4831 
-4843 TANTYTVTLNS
+4843 
-4854 NDGTYLSKT
+4854 
-4863 SLTIAASETGN
+4863 
-4874 WNYQSV
+4874 
-4880 SSGVFAPNTTYVLK
+4880 NTTYVMHAEIYTDSGSLITSGSIQIFYGISQAYTEANSK
-4894 IGTATR
+4894 RFSSNATYNTFTVSTTGTYNIRIDNDCNQT
-4900 TAGSATNFQ
+4900 
-4909 VRIYD
+4909 VRIKNFWVYPN
-4914 FTTNAERA
+4914 F
-4922 TATAAFGSNVSITLK
+4922 
-4937 TSSSLVPANNN
+4937 SSSK
-4948 QIIIYAGVS
+4948 S
-4957 GSTAGVAA
+4957 
-4965 TFNNISLTVAKTV
+4965 V
-4978 TFDSTYGDLPNPT
+4978 TFDSTYGTMPT
-4991 RAGYTFA
+4991 LSRPGYTFA

-5003 MFNPASAY
+5003 MFNPNFTYGYASC
-5011 DYTATTTRSD
+5011 TRN
-5021 GTFTF
+5021 GETFTF

-5041 TWSNSSFLDTIIA
+5041 TWSNSSYLNTIIA

-5080 NAADAWFYYDI
+5080 NAADACFYYDI

-5138 TATSKVDEAMNRTLF
+5138 TATSKVDEAMKRTLF

-5169 GSGGKLSSTSYT
+5169 GSGGALSSANYKTSPFA
-5181 TSHNTQTITITE
+5181 QTITITE

-5211 SATVSGTTL
+5211 SATASGTTL
-5220 TIAGDTYGNITVTPV
+5220 TIAGDAYGNITVTPV

-5263 ASPQTVTIT
+5263 ASSQTVTIT
-5272 APTRTG
+5272 APTRNG
-5278 YNVSYSVTGNT
+5278 YSVSGYSVTGNSGT
-5289 GKATISGTTLTID
+5289 ATISGTTLTIN

-5312 AKWTV
+5312 ANWSPNTIKITLNKNGGTGGTTTFYYKYGINTFYSNAACTTKISKVTLPTKEYYNCTGYYGDGTSGGNNDENFIRNDGTFQGDLCTDIYKNATLTAKWSV
-5317 KTYSVSSGKNR
+5317 KTY
-5328 GTLTVSSSG
+5328 TLTVNWGSDSNGNGYWDFNVQFNGKVQVSSSQNG
-5337 TYGSGLSIKWSLP
+5337 T
-5350 ATTAQY
+5350 Q
-5356 YYTLGS
+5356 
-5362 VKVYSGTSTSGT
+5362 SGTRTFTIEATNSLSVSFYIKSPAGLIYHKTGNVSISGNCT
-5374 LLATYTSGTSA
+5374 NNGFGSRKAGVAEGTASLSA
-5385 TYTMNGAYY
+5385 TA
-5394 SNIYVYLTINQNDRI
+5394 SNFKGNITIS
-5409 FTLTI
+5409 F
-5414 TSSSSTWSNGSGTL
+5414 
-5428 LWVSIGANSSV
+5428 
-5439 NLTRNT
+5439 
-5445 SLTFT
+5445 
-5450 AKYGQEVWMNLETR
+5450 Y
-5464 GFDLNFNRV
+5464 
-5473 DWSIKP
+5473 
-5479 TSLLTVK
+5479 
-5486 NNSGS
+5486 
-5491 NNAKSFSAGNG
+5491 FSA
-5502 SGGYLR
+5502 S
-5508 GKSTAAEHSTAWIRW
+5508 K
-5523 EFKPTASTS
+5523 
-5532 TSSSCCTITIHNYKN
+5532 